1 MLTFHFLIKSKKTR
15 LSTVEKQNT
24 KEKIMDSNDCL
35 SENKKLNLLSQALES
50 EDPAIQLAVDSLCT
64 LMLLSGTD
72 SSKRGKLL
80 TQIIQLEIVY
90 FRFHGP
96 L

>member
-1 MLTFHFLIKSKKTR
+1 
-15 LSTVEKQNT
+15 
-24 KEKIMDSNDCL
+24 MDSNDCL